1 MSRLFFGSKGARSG
15 QLSGIDISQ
24 FTADELRQKVAD
36 MLNGKIHGISFS
48 PYIEG
53 QEPGSDIPDEQ
64 IRERLAIIAPYVKW
78 IRSFSCTQGNEKIPY
93 IAREFG
99 LKTLVGV
106 WIAGDKEKN
115 EEEMEGAR
123 KLVAD
128 GVVDMLGV
136 GNEVM
141 LREEMSPEELV
152 GYINTAKAFAQG
164 IPVGYVDAYYLF
176 EDFPM
181 VADACDVIF
190 ANCYPF
196 WEGYHADH
204 AFVYM
209 KDMVRRAQKAAK
221 GKPVVISETGWPN
234 KGSAEGNSE
243 PGYDN
248 AVRYFLNACD
258 WAASEDIDIFYFSSF
273 DEAWKVADEGDV
285 GAFWGLWDKDG
296 TPKYW

>member
-1 MSRLFFGSKGARSG
+1 MSRLPMSSKGNRSG

-24 FTADELRQKVAD
+24 FSADELRQKVAD
-36 MLNGKIHGISFS
+36 MLDNKIHGISFS

-64 IRERLAIIAPYVKW
+64 IRERLAIIAPYVSW

-106 WIAGDKEKN
+106 WLEGDKDKN
-115 EEEMEGAR
+115 AEEMDGAR
-123 KLVAD
+123 QLVAD

-141 LREEMSPEELV
+141 LRGEMSPEELV
-152 GYINTAKAFAQG
+152 GYINAAKSFAPG

-181 VADACDVIF
+181 VADACDVVF

-234 KGSAEGNSE
+234 LGTAEGNAE
-243 PGYDN
+243 PGYNN

-285 GAFWGLWDKDG
+285 GAYWGLWDKDG
-296 TPKYW
+296 VPKYW